1 MSWGVFKA
9 KRSHISRGRLTTGGL
24 QDGVGDV
31 HNHLLT
37 HVQRWLHDDVGNA
50 ELDLDLKPDQ
60 NKNHMQLTH
69 FSGCDEGAADTESW
83 SFKIFIVK
91 KQNGNYNKS
100 FSCQGKEQITAEL
113 QDPFWNWAVVKMR
126 EALYTFAK
134 IQSHL
139 HYLWQLHQLNIR

>member
-1 MSWGVFKA
+1 MSWDVFKA

-31 HNHLLT
+31 HDHLLT

-69 FSGCDEGAADTESW
+69 FSGCDEGAADTGS
-83 SFKIFIVK
+83 
-91 KQNGNYNKS
+91 
-100 FSCQGKEQITAEL
+100 
-113 QDPFWNWAVVKMR
+113 
-126 EALYTFAK
+126 
-134 IQSHL
+134 
-139 HYLWQLHQLNIR
+139 